1 MVPGLWLVVPAGNCI
16 ESVLPVKSKLTAGA
30 KFPIPNLS
38 PTNNLFVISPSP
50 DIDKSPFNDKS
61 SETINW

>member
-1 MVPGLWLVVPAGNCI
+1 MPEGNWI

-30 KFPIPNLS
+30 KFPIANLS
-38 PTNNLFVISPSP
+38 PTNNLFVTSPSW
-50 DIDKSPFNDKS
+50 DTDKFPFNDKS